1 MSPQPTLEEYDAPRL
16 TPAVQV
22 IAVLCLGVAFLQATV
37 ISPEDMS
44 AWLGFQTAHAQ
55 REWWTVVTYAFVHGG
70 LWHLALNVFTVL
82 VFGPRVEQA
91 WGSKTFTVFFL
102 WCAAG
107 GALAHLLVTK
117 TGVLIGASAGIF
129 GVMLAY
135 AWLWPKDEVYLFGVL
150 PMRVWTL
157 VTLLAAVNLAL
168 GLNDS
173 GTSGVAYFAHLG
185 GFAFALL
192 YLKRPTHVSIDQ
204 LRQRIAAAPDPTD
217 ETPRAIPR
225 TLPRS
230 RRAEDVDEIVAQSK
244 AAVAKRPMR
253 AATSTQRRDAKVE
266 ELNHVLDKISE
277 HGLDSLTSAERL
289 LLEEMSRRLRGR

>member
-1 MSPQPTLEEYDAPRL
+1 MSQPVIEEYDAPRL

-22 IAVLCLGVAFLQATV
+22 VAALCIVVAFLQATI
-37 ISPEDMS
+37 ISPEDMTT
-44 AWLGFQTAHAQ
+44 WLGFQPSHMQQA
-55 REWWTVVTYAFVHGG
+55 WWTVLTYAFVHGG
-70 LWHLALNVFTVL
+70 LWHLTLNVFTIL
-82 VFGPRVEQA
+82 VFGPRIEQA
-91 WGSKTFTVFFL
+91 WGTKRFVMFFL
-102 WCAAG
+102 WCVAG
-107 GALAHLLVTK
+107 GAVAHLLITR

-168 GLNDS
+168 GLTDS
-173 GTSGVAYFAHLG
+173 GTTGVAYFAHLG
-185 GFAFALL
+185 GFAFALA
-192 YLKRPTHVSIDQ
+192 YLKRPAHMSIDQ
-204 LRQRIAAAPDPTD
+204 LRQRIAPAPDPTD

-244 AAVAKRPMR
+244 AAVAKRPAR
-253 AATSTQRRDAKVE
+253 TARGTARRDARVE

-277 HGLDSLTSAERL
+277 HGLNSLTPAERM